1 MGANLHIADNNLS
14 KSAAG
19 EDKDDGCV
27 PRVHGTPA
35 ALRDGRG
42 GYYRVVYIKRGQS
55 AYDIELVVRILRA
68 GKSFA
73 FV

>member
-1 MGANLHIADNNLS
+1 MYSCADADIPSSLLVENVVDNYLS
-14 KSAAG
+14 ISAAG

-35 ALRDGRG
+35 A
-42 GYYRVVYIKRGQS
+42 
-55 AYDIELVVRILRA
+55 DIELVVRILRA